1 MVRGERWRGGGGGGM
16 LPSVLFH
23 LAELGQDGRVCSA
36 GRKDSGHQGMLTEMH
51 RGIGGQS
58 DRSVPESAQYRI
70 RLKSGVTFVYSGT
83 MGNVH
88 WHVRVFHFRK
98 G

>member
-1 MVRGERWRGGGGGGM
+1 M
-16 LPSVLFH
+16 LPSVPFH
-23 LAELGQDGRVCSA
+23 LAELGQDGRVCSS
-36 GRKDSGHQGMLTEMH
+36 GRKDSGHQGTEMH
-51 RGIGGQS
+51 QGVGGQS

-70 RLKSGVTFVYSGT
+70 RLKSGVTFDYSGT

-88 WHVRVFHFRK
+88 WHVRIFHFRK